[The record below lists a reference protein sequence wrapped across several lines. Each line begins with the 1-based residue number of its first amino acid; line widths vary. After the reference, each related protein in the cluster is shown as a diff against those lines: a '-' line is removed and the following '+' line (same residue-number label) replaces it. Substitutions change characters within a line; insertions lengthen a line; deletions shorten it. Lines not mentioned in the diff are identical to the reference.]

1 MTPGDS
7 LLVLAAGVAAGVINS
22 VVGSATLLT
31 FPLLLSLGV
40 PPVVANVSNNIGLVP
55 GALFGA
61 VAYRRELAG
70 QRSRLLRWGLAAVAG
85 SLLGSVLLLALPS
98 DAFEAVV
105 PALVLLGVGLVVAGP
120 PVSRWVARRAPEG
133 RVTSDGILPEPRW
146 LSPAVVGT
154 GVYGGYFGAAQGV
167 MLIAL
172 LGVGYSTDLHR
183 VNAVKNALAAAI
195 NGVAGLLFAL
205 VADVDWWIALLLAV
219 GSGLG
224 GILGGSYGR
233 RLPPTVLR
241 GLVVAVGLAAF
252 VSILVT

>member
-1 MTPGDS
+1 MSPADS
-7 LLVLAAGVAAGVINS
+7 LVVLAAGVAAGVINS

-70 QRSRLLRWGLAAVAG
+70 QRARLIRWGSAAVAG
-85 SLLGSVLLLALPS
+85 SLLGSLLLLALPS
-98 DAFEAVV
+98 DTFEAVV
-105 PALVLLGVGLVVAGP
+105 PGLVLLGVVLVVAGP
-120 PVSRWVARRAPEG
+120 PISRWVARRSPQG
-133 RVTSDGILPEPRW
+133 RMEADGTLPEPRW
-146 LSPAVVGT
+146 LAPAVVGT

-219 GSGLG
+219 GSGIG